1 MFSKFMETEL
11 EEIPSS
17 PPGPCV
23 SESSN
28 VSILRNIFLVQNLQC
43 PKFPLSPVP
52 WGWTSSVR
60 WMASPDLKEDGEQQ
74 QSKQEA
80 CRGWYCVGGKLH
92 NTLSKSKLSFKQL
105 AAAQTHQPQRAP
117 TARRCPSCRD
127 KGLMQSSSSLQ
138 APRSNSSGRKQSCH
152 RWVPGDEATPGKHT
166 ETLPP
171 SALLT
176 SDYFYPSGFPKPS
189 IVSVIHQ
196 PSVKLFQLLI
206 LSPLKAVHFLQPSPA
221 IPKVYYQVSEQF

>member
-1 MFSKFMETEL
+1 M
-11 EEIPSS
+11 
-17 PPGPCV
+17 
-23 SESSN
+23 
-28 VSILRNIFLVQNLQC
+28 
-43 PKFPLSPVP
+43 
-52 WGWTSSVR
+52 
-60 WMASPDLKEDGEQQ
+60 DGEPRREGRWRAAA
-74 QSKQEA
+74 KQA
-80 CRGWYCVGGKLH
+80 GGLQRMVLCGRETSQH
-92 NTLSKSKLSFKQL
+92 SEQIQAFKQL